1 MLGFAFTCKVVHNNT
16 PRTKRSFNFLDLFLI
31 PDENDWLPKG
41 CQMKFK
47 QNKFKELYENEY
59 DECVKLVNYIF
70 EIKLVKDFESYIW
83 DISGKDQVFF

>member
-1 MLGFAFTCKVVHNNT
+1 
-16 PRTKRSFNFLDLFLI
+16 
-31 PDENDWLPKG
+31 
-41 CQMKFK
+41 MKFK